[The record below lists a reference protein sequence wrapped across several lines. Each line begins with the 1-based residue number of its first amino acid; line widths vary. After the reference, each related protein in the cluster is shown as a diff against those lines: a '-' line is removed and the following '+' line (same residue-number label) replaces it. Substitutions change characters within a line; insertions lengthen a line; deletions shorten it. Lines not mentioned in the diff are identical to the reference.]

1 MIHPQHNAPDVRT
14 FVWEHLQISIKVLAK
29 SLGRSVEETTTFVH
43 LVLKNM
49 LEEDPANT
57 STSSLCRILVL
68 YVEF

>member
-1 MIHPQHNAPDVRT
+1 MIHPQHNAFDVRM
-14 FVWEHLQISIKVLAK
+14 FLWEHLQISVKILAK

-57 STSSLCRILVL
+57 STSSIC
-68 YVEF
+68 